1 MDEKA
6 RTREND
12 AFWAS
17 LVAGEVTEA
26 QATARRLIDIAHP
39 VSAFFNDATET
50 EGAEGEPPG
59 DHVAPDTLSHTVGAW
74 NGDVEVSFVVLSGK
88 ECCLARIG
96 ERGRTSNFD
105 FVACILPS
113 RGPESCVKFNH
124 SDLKNLF
131 GLSIALG
138 TSHVAIR
145 TRKGSSTADP
155 SIFCGPMLNIQELP
169 PTPQAEVVLD

>member
-1 MDEKA
+1 MTDKA
-6 RTREND
+6 RSREND
-12 AFWAS
+12 DFWSS
-17 LVAGEVTEA
+17 LVAGEVVEA
-26 QATARRLIDIAHP
+26 QATVLRLITSTPP
-39 VSAFFNDATET
+39 VSTLFKDDTKT
-50 EGAEGEPPG
+50 EGIVGESTV
-59 DHVAPDTLSHTVGAW
+59 DHVAADTPSHTVGAW
-74 NGDVEVSFVVLSGK
+74 NGDVEVSFVVLSGE

-96 ERGRTSNFD
+96 EQGRTSNFD

-124 SDLKNLF
+124 SDLKNRF